1 MAYTAIA
8 PNETKRFRT
17 YESHPWIVREETT
30 AARMMLSG
38 AMAVVGAKKEQ
49 EVVITAPPLLNWTV
63 GVDLALVVWHWHLAQ
78 SEPPCI

>member
-1 MAYTAIA
+1 VAYTAIA